1 LHPCSRARES
11 QELGWTSR
19 TASWSAEYSNVQS
32 QKPVG
37 GGAQTRTIL
46 SFRIGQLVRWASCTP
61 ALCARGVLAA
71 PGARHVRALHPPPVR
86 AADDA
91 WARALRWRCAH
102 TRRRLTRLRACK
114 VEGDL
119 LCCSSAPLRPHA
131 SSSPLRRQATD
142 RYASRQRA
150 WPRSPHYPAAS
161 LKPGPACLIVSSIVN
176 ASLSIRIG
184 LNTVAT
190 SASATV
196 PQLPARHYCK
206 LCSIKA

>member
-1 LHPCSRARES
+1 MHPCSRARES

-131 SSSPLRRQATD
+131 SSSPCVG
-142 RYASRQRA
+142 RQRIDTH
-150 WPRSPHYPAAS
+150 R
-161 LKPGPACLIVSSIVN
+161 G
-176 ASLSIRIG
+176 RG
-184 LNTVAT
+184 LGRDLPTT
-190 SASATV
+190 
-196 PQLPARHYCK
+196 PQRL
-206 LCSIKA
+206 